1 MAIRPRQT
9 RKLDQWRAMDA
20 PRLQNLGSN
29 GRLCGPALL
38 RGVDLAD
45 VLIVQVVKLKDMNS
59 LYGTL
64 TYLG

>member
-45 VLIVQVVKLKDMNS
+45 VLTVQVVELKDRNL

-64 TYLG
+64 TYSG